1 MSCSAICASSNC
13 SRRPSFFHLSLI
25 FSDRPSSSSGIGLPS
40 LISVKRKTIETFE
53 PYQDV
58 DQLLEPS
65 KRNDKSLNQ
74 VNDLNK
80 NCTLKR
86 HSDVNNSATNSHIE
100 LDNNSQAHPKTPTD
114 LPNRFSS
121 SAHVQPNL
129 GIPVTRG
136 FKIASINLA
145 SLYKILTSLGS
156 ICCPRQLIY

>member
-1 MSCSAICASSNC
+1 M
-13 SRRPSFFHLSLI
+13 
-25 FSDRPSSSSGIGLPS
+25 
-40 LISVKRKTIETFE
+40 
-53 PYQDV
+53 

-100 LDNNSQAHPKTPTD
+100 LDNNRQAHPKTPTD

-121 SAHVQPNL
+121 I
-129 GIPVTRG
+129 GISDHCLVYAIRKICIPKSNPKTVTSRC
-136 FKIASINLA
+136 FRNFTPDSFRTDLSMVPWHLIEQEHNPDIAWDIWQHMFLD
-145 SLYKILTSLGS
+145 L
-156 ICCPRQLIY
+156 LIAMHHLRRRE

>member
-1 MSCSAICASSNC
+1 MNEKPSYDTGQKVNKIPLRIHLVCFMSMTI
-13 SRRPSFFHLSLI
+13 
-25 FSDRPSSSSGIGLPS
+25 GITG
-40 LISVKRKTIETFE
+40 
-53 PYQDV
+53 PYHDV

-86 HSDVNNSATNSHIE
+86 HCDINNSATNSRID
-100 LDNNSQAHPKTPTD
+100 LDNNSQVHPKTPTD

-145 SLYKILTSLGS
+145 SLY
-156 ICCPRQLIY
+156 

>member
-1 MSCSAICASSNC
+1 MNEKPSHDTGQKVNKIPLRIHLVCFMSMTSIT
-13 SRRPSFFHLSLI
+13 
-25 FSDRPSSSSGIGLPS
+25 G
-40 LISVKRKTIETFE
+40 
-53 PYQDV
+53 PYHDV

-86 HSDVNNSATNSHIE
+86 HSDINNSATNSCID
-100 LDNNSQAHPKTPTD
+100 LDNNSQVHPKTPTD
-114 LPNRFSS
+114 LPDRFSS

-129 GIPVTRG
+129 GISVTRG

-145 SLYKILTSLGS
+145 SLY
-156 ICCPRQLIY
+156 